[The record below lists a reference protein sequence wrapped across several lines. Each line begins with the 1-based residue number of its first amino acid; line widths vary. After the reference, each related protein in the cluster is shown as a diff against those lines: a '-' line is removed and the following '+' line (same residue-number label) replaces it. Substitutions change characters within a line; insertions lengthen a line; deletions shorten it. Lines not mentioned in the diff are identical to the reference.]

1 MKLIKIE
8 IKDDTLI
15 EITCKPSKFKN
26 YKRKVDEITR
36 NLNAKDLWLK
46 YYGRSFDVN
55 GNIVFTFRT
64 INFDKDTKPY
74 IEYYEKTLRALEKRI
89 IGDDK

>member
-15 EITCKPSKFKN
+15 EITCKPSRFKN
-26 YKRKVDEITR
+26 YKREVDEITR
-36 NLNAKDLWLK
+36 NLNSKDLCLK
-46 YYGRSFDVN
+46 YFGNSFDVN

-74 IEYYEKTLRALEKRI
+74 IEYYKKTLQALKKRI
-89 IGDDK
+89 IGDE